1 MGLLSEG
8 RPLSWEE
15 TKKCAP
21 MVQKLA
27 ALQFLRIYHR
37 EKDRNGD
44 KFKWGDEVKSNACM
58 YKNNSAR
65 SESNEQHKIACQ
77 SQHVHTAFSVSL
89 NCLIYFQNMFMALA
103 QEKQLLQ
110 LAEVVYTLIQD
121 KLSCLPQFVPYN
133 E

>member
-8 RPLSWEE
+8 RPLSWKE

-65 SESNEQHKIACQ
+65 SESNKQHKIACQ
-77 SQHVHTAFSVSL
+77 SQ
-89 NCLIYFQNMFMALA
+89 Q
-103 QEKQLLQ
+103 
-110 LAEVVYTLIQD
+110 YTLHFLYHLIV
-121 KLSCLPQFVPYN
+121 SSTSGIRARY
-133 E
+133 